1 MKKLIFLF
9 TFIISMLSFA
19 TTQKMDYSTYD
30 LSGETISGVRVIEV
44 ESFRYSYS
52 PNVIVVNNGEKIRIK
67 FSTQDT
73 EHGFK
78 ISEINFDLRAK
89 KGKPAEGDFIA
100 PKPGIYEI
108 ICSVYCGSG
117 HKKMAGKLV
126 VR

>member
-9 TFIISMLSFA
+9 VFIVSILSFA
-19 TTQKMDYSTYD
+19 VTQKTDFSIYN
-30 LSGETISGVRVIEV
+30 LSGKIVSGVRVIEV

-52 PNVIVVNNGEKIRIK
+52 PDVIVVNTGEKIKIK

-78 ISEINFDLRAK
+78 ISKINFNLKAK
-89 KGKPAEGDFIA
+89 KGRPAEGEFVA
-100 PKPGIYEI
+100 PRPGVYEI
-108 ICSVYCGSG
+108 TCSVFCGSG
-117 HKKMAGKLV
+117 HRDMNGKLI

>member
-9 TFIISMLSFA
+9 TFIISILSFA
-19 TTQKMDYSTYD
+19 VTQKMDYSSYN
-30 LSGETISGVRVIEV
+30 LSGKIISGVRVIEV

-52 PNVIVVNNGEKIRIK
+52 PNIIVINSGERVKIK
-67 FSTQDT
+67 FSTGDT

-78 ISEINFDLRAK
+78 ISEINFDLKAK
-89 KGKPAEGDFIA
+89 KGKPSKGEFIA

-108 ICSVYCGSG
+108 TCSVYCGSG
-117 HKKMAGKLV
+117 HKKMTGKLV

>member
-9 TFIISMLSFA
+9 IFIISIFSFA
-19 TTQKMDYSTYD
+19 ITQKTDFSTYN
-30 LSGETISGVRVIEV
+30 LSGKIISNVRIVEV

-52 PNVIVVNNGEKIRIK
+52 PNVIVVNKGEKIRIK

-78 ISEINFDLRAK
+78 ISEINFDLKAK
-89 KGKPAEGDFIA
+89 KGRPATGDFIA

-108 ICSVYCGSG
+108 TCSVYCGSG
-117 HKKMAGKLV
+117 HKKMMGRLV